1 MIFLNNFILPILL
14 ASGFYYIGFVITK
27 IFKLK
32 NIIEKISNPIYQYCS
47 IGIAF
52 FLFTFYPIF
61 FFGFLKT
68 YLIKYISYSLL
79 FLGLFNFFLNNL
91 SVPLKNFLKEKI
103 INKNYIYLIF
113 VILYFFLSLAP
124 ITSGD
129 SLAYHSTVAKH
140 IFLYG
145 EFPKNSLTLEYAL
158 AGIGEFL
165 NAFAFSINAST
176 FSSFIHFIGL
186 VSILGIFDRSLTVNN
201 IRIEDK
207 QFIFLLL
214 LSCPILTFLIYTS
227 KPQFFYT
234 SLLIFCFS
242 LLINIRKFKSKI
254 ELSKIFIISIIFGI
268 IAVLAKFSFIVG
280 FFLIILN
287 YLFLIKKILSFYKT
301 FLIALI
307 LLIYLMLPS
316 LIWKQELYNFFFIN
330 FLLNP
335 LPTNI
340 PGFYELYLNG
350 KNYDG
355 ESFPLSLFIPL
366 SFNSLNIFLG
376 FGCIIIFFLI
386 KEKFDNKKLFL
397 FNIFFFIFILSFF
410 GLKSPR
416 FYLDI
421 YLFSI
426 LIFISVFYKI
436 IKFKFYELFRSII
449 YFQSIFTFAL
459 LLYGVTIFF
468 PASLTE
474 NINKKI
480 LSKNANGY
488 NLFNWV
494 NQVLPLDSKII
505 TDHRSTYLS
514 LNNTLFLDFTFYINF
529 DDDSKRTYWLS
540 KLKEQKPE
548 FILFYGRENINNY
561 SSFNFRN
568 CLDTLYASKTDVGF
582 HATRNPF
589 NKSSEYY
596 NGYIYKFNYSKL
608 PHCVTKG

>member
-1 MIFLNNFILPILL
+1 MIFLNNFILPILF
-14 ASGFYYIGFVITK
+14 ASGFYYIGFVVANR
-27 IFKLK
+27 FKLK
-32 NIIEKISNPIYQYCS
+32 TIIEKISNPIYQYCS
-47 IGIAF
+47 IGIVF
-52 FLFTFYPIF
+52 FLFIFYPLI

-79 FLGLFNFFLNNL
+79 FLGLLNFFLNNL
-91 SVPLKNFLKEKI
+91 FIPLKNFLKKKI

-124 ITSGD
+124 ITSAD
-129 SLAYHSTVAKH
+129 SLAYHSSVAKH

-145 EFPKNSLTLEYAL
+145 EFPKNSLTLEHAL

-186 VSILGIFDRSLTVNN
+186 LSILGIFDRSLIDNN
-201 IRIEDK
+201 FRLEDK

-214 LSCPILTFLIYTS
+214 LSCPILTFLIYSS
-227 KPQFFYT
+227 KPQFFYI
-234 SLLIFCFS
+234 SLLFFS
-242 LLINIRKFKSKI
+242 FSFLVNIGKFRSQI
-254 ELSKIFIISIIFGI
+254 ELSKVFIISVLFGI

-287 YLFLIKKILSFYKT
+287 YLFLIKKIFNFYKT
-301 FLIALI
+301 FLIAI
-307 LLIYLMLPS
+307 LSIIYLMLPS

-340 PGFYELYLNG
+340 PGFYELYVHG
-350 KNYDG
+350 KNYDSG
-355 ESFPLSLFIPL
+355 NFPLSLFVPL

-397 FNIFFFIFILSFF
+397 FNIFFFIFFLSFI
-410 GLKSPR
+410 GLKSSR

-436 IKFKFYELFRSII
+436 IKFKFYKLFKFII

-459 LLYGVTIFF
+459 LLYGVIIFF

-474 NINKKI
+474 TINKKI
-480 LSKNANGY
+480 LSKYADGY

-494 NQVLPLDSKII
+494 NLVLPLDSKII
-505 TDHRSTYLS
+505 TNHRSTYLS
-514 LNNTLFLDFTFYINF
+514 LNNTLFLDFTYYINF
-529 DDDSKRTYWLS
+529 EDESKKAYWLS

-548 FILFYGRENINNY
+548 FILFYGKENINNY

-568 CLDTLYASKTDVGF
+568 CLDSLYASKTDAGF
-582 HATRNPF
+582 LATRNPF
-589 NKSSEYY
+589 NKGSQYY
-596 NGYIYKFNYSKL
+596 NAYIYKFNYSKL

>member
-1 MIFLNNFILPILL
+1 MIFLNNFILPILF

-129 SLAYHSTVAKH
+129 SLSYHSTVAKH

-242 LLINIRKFKSKI
+242 LLINIRKFKSQI

-307 LLIYLMLPS
+307 ILIYLMLPS

-340 PGFYELYLNG
+340 PGFYELYAHG

-355 ESFPLSLFIPL
+355 ESFPLSLLVPL

-397 FNIFFFIFILSFF
+397 FNIFFFYIRFKFFWTKVTKILFRYLFIFNFN
-410 GLKSPR
+410 
-416 FYLDI
+416 FY
-421 YLFSI
+421 FSI
-426 LIFISVFYKI
+426 LQNYKI
-436 IKFKFYELFRSII
+436 
-449 YFQSIFTFAL
+449 
-459 LLYGVTIFF
+459 
-468 PASLTE
+468 
-474 NINKKI
+474 
-480 LSKNANGY
+480 
-488 NLFNWV
+488 
-494 NQVLPLDSKII
+494 
-505 TDHRSTYLS
+505 
-514 LNNTLFLDFTFYINF
+514 
-529 DDDSKRTYWLS
+529 
-540 KLKEQKPE
+540 
-548 FILFYGRENINNY
+548 
-561 SSFNFRN
+561 
-568 CLDTLYASKTDVGF
+568 
-582 HATRNPF
+582 
-589 NKSSEYY
+589 
-596 NGYIYKFNYSKL
+596 
-608 PHCVTKG
+608 

>member
-1 MIFLNNFILPILL
+1 
-14 ASGFYYIGFVITK
+14 
-27 IFKLK
+27 
-32 NIIEKISNPIYQYCS
+32 
-47 IGIAF
+47 
-52 FLFTFYPIF
+52 
-61 FFGFLKT
+61 
-68 YLIKYISYSLL
+68 
-79 FLGLFNFFLNNL
+79 
-91 SVPLKNFLKEKI
+91 
-103 INKNYIYLIF
+103 
-113 VILYFFLSLAP
+113 
-124 ITSGD
+124 
-129 SLAYHSTVAKH
+129 
-140 IFLYG
+140 
-145 EFPKNSLTLEYAL
+145 
-158 AGIGEFL
+158 
-165 NAFAFSINAST
+165 
-176 FSSFIHFIGL
+176 
-186 VSILGIFDRSLTVNN
+186 
-201 IRIEDK
+201 
-207 QFIFLLL
+207 
-214 LSCPILTFLIYTS
+214 
-227 KPQFFYT
+227 
-234 SLLIFCFS
+234 
-242 LLINIRKFKSKI
+242 LINIRKFKSQI

-307 LLIYLMLPS
+307 ILIYLMLPS

-340 PGFYELYLNG
+340 PGFYELYAHR

-355 ESFPLSLFIPL
+355 ESFPLSLLVPL

-386 KEKFDNKKLFL
+386 KEKFEDKKLFL
-397 FNIFFFIFILSFF
+397 FNIFFFIFVLSFF

-436 IKFKFYELFRSII
+436 IKFKFYKLFRSII

>member
-1 MIFLNNFILPILL
+1 MIFLNNFVLPILF
-14 ASGFYYIGFVITK
+14 ASGFYYIGFIVVNR
-27 IFKLK
+27 FKLK
-32 NIIEKISNPIYQYCS
+32 TIIEKISNPIYQYCS
-47 IGIAF
+47 IGIVF
-52 FLFTFYPIF
+52 FLFVFYPLI

-68 YLIKYISYSLL
+68 YFIKYISYSLL
-79 FLGLFNFFLNNL
+79 FLGLLNFFLNNL

-103 INKNYIYLIF
+103 LNKNYIYLIF

-140 IFLYG
+140 ILLYG

-186 VSILGIFDRSLTVNN
+186 ISILGIFDRSLTINN
-201 IRIEDK
+201 IRHEDK

-214 LSCPILTFLIYTS
+214 LSCPILTFLIYSS

-242 LLINIRKFKSKI
+242 LLINIRKFKSQI
-254 ELSKIFIISIIFGI
+254 ELTKIFIISIIFGI
-268 IAVLAKFSFIVG
+268 IAVLAKFSFIVV

-287 YLFLIKKILSFYKT
+287 YLFLIKKIFNFYKT
-301 FLIALI
+301 LLIAAI

-335 LPTNI
+335 LPINI
-340 PGFYELYLNG
+340 PGFHELYVHG
-350 KNYDG
+350 KNYDSG
-355 ESFPLSLFIPL
+355 GFPLSLFIPL

-376 FGCIIIFFLI
+376 FGCIVIFFLV

-397 FNIFFFIFILSFF
+397 FNIFFFVFVLSFI
-410 GLKSPR
+410 GLNSPR

-436 IKFKFYELFRSII
+436 IS
-449 YFQSIFTFAL
+449 S
-459 LLYGVTIFF
+459 
-468 PASLTE
+468 
-474 NINKKI
+474 N
-480 LSKNANGY
+480 
-488 NLFNWV
+488 
-494 NQVLPLDSKII
+494 
-505 TDHRSTYLS
+505 
-514 LNNTLFLDFTFYINF
+514 
-529 DDDSKRTYWLS
+529 
-540 KLKEQKPE
+540 
-548 FILFYGRENINNY
+548 RE
-561 SSFNFRN
+561 
-568 CLDTLYASKTDVGF
+568 V
-582 HATRNPF
+582 
-589 NKSSEYY
+589 
-596 NGYIYKFNYSKL
+596 
-608 PHCVTKG
+608 

>member
-1 MIFLNNFILPILL
+1 MIFLNNFILPILF
-14 ASGFYYIGFVITK
+14 ASGFYYIGFVVTK
-27 IFKLK
+27 AFKLK
-32 NIIEKISNPIYQYCS
+32 NIIEKISNPTYQYCS
-47 IGIAF
+47 IGIVF
-52 FLFTFYPIF
+52 FLFIFYPFI
-61 FFGFLKT
+61 FFGFLKN
-68 YLIKYISYSLL
+68 YFIKYISYSLL
-79 FLGLFNFFLNNL
+79 FLGLLNFFLNNL
-91 SVPLKNFLKEKI
+91 SVTLKNFLKKKI

-124 ITSGD
+124 ITSAD

-165 NAFAFSINAST
+165 NAFPFSVNAST

-186 VSILGIFDRSLTVNN
+186 VSILGIFDRSLTDNN
-201 IRIEDK
+201 FRLEDK

-214 LSCPILTFLIYTS
+214 LSCPILTFLIYSS
-227 KPQFFYT
+227 KPQFFYI
-234 SLLIFCFS
+234 SLLFFS
-242 LLINIRKFKSKI
+242 FSFLVNIGKFRSQI
-254 ELSKIFIISIIFGI
+254 ELSKVFIISVLFGI

-287 YLFLIKKILSFYKT
+287 YLFLIKKIFNFYKT
-301 FLIALI
+301 FLVAI
-307 LLIYLMLPS
+307 LLIIYLMLPS

-340 PGFYELYLNG
+340 PGFYELYVHG
-350 KNYDG
+350 KNYDSG
-355 ESFPLSLFIPL
+355 SFPLSLFVPL

-397 FNIFFFIFILSFF
+397 FNIFFFIFLLSFI

-436 IKFKFYELFRSII
+436 IKFKFYKLFKSII

-459 LLYGVTIFF
+459 LLYGVIIFF

-474 NINKKI
+474 TFNKKI
-480 LSKNANGY
+480 LSKYADGY

-494 NQVLPLDSKII
+494 NLVLPLDSKII
-505 TDHRSTYLS
+505 TNHRSTYLS
-514 LNNTLFLDFTFYINF
+514 LNNTLFLDFTYYINF
-529 DDDSKRTYWLS
+529 EDESKKAYWLS

-548 FILFYGRENINNY
+548 FILFYGKENINNY

-568 CLDTLYASKTDVGF
+568 CLDSLYASKTDVGF
-582 HATRNPF
+582 LATRNPF
-589 NKSSEYY
+589 NKGSEYY
-596 NGYIYKFNYSKL
+596 NAYIYKFNYSRL
-608 PHCVTKG
+608 PRCVTKG